1 MKNLFEEKKWDR
13 DNVKLY
19 KGMLFVNLSGE
30 RWVLLDDCINSIC
43 ILLGYEKLA
52 AYCDDGT
59 FYYTIEDDNVLVRSK
74 EDSEY
79 KRMITYHELFETTYS
94 DWWNRDLDV
103 NRKQLAN
110 ALNVATVYNERPIV
124 NLFNNR
130 LWNISNNV
138 VIVEGVMFINVTGD
152 RWYPIADNVSGGF
165 SHNPGEFVFTPNDCG
180 LSKLIS
186 VNTKYKTLDIFSLF
200 FNEERNHEYSITQ
213 PLLVKLGQDVVKGK
227 NWKDFHDLLLEELNR
242 YNASVSLF
250 ANNKVEYTYYED
262 DWGEPEKEEQD
273 IELEVESIKEY
284 DDGIEVECKPN
295 TAFTKLWNK
304 IRKDILG
311 VKTPSE
317 RFEENFKERFGI
329 TDEETLEKINTF
341 HKNLRDAMRAHL
353 NSDLIRDDHKKT
365 LNDLR
370 KEYNFNDVKT
380 RSLDKQPEDTDCLKS
395 LKEIWDEYKKEND
408 VDIDAARYAWVAHFN
423 DNGELKFDKVH
434 SPKHYKLRGLD
445 IEAIDVIRGALT
457 EDEFRGFCK
466 GNVLKYTI
474 REGHKNGDEDLKKA
488 KKYLDFLEKD
498 DSNE

>member
-79 KRMITYHELFETTYS
+79 KRTITYYELFETTYS
-94 DWWNRDLDV
+94 DWWNRGLDV

-110 ALNVATVYNERPIV
+110 ALNLATLYNERPIV

-138 VIVEGVMFINVTGD
+138 VIVEGIMFINVTGN
-152 RWYPIADNVSGGF
+152 RWYPIADYVSGGF

-180 LSKLIS
+180 LSKMIS
-186 VNTKYKTLDIFSLF
+186 VNTKYKTLDIFTLF
-200 FNEERNHEYSITQ
+200 FNTERNHEYSLTQ
-213 PLLVKLGQDVVKGK
+213 PLLVKLAQDVVKGK
-227 NWKDFHDLLLEELNR
+227 NWKYCHDLLLEELNR
-242 YNASVSLF
+242 YNSSVSLF

-262 DWGEPEKEEQD
+262 DWGEPEKEET
-273 IELEVESIKEY
+273 VEFDTVHIKEY
-284 DDGIEVECKPN
+284 EDGIEVEAQVKDG
-295 TAFTKLWNK
+295 FTKLWNK

-317 RFEENFKERFGI
+317 RFEESMKNFKWA
-329 TDEETLEKINTF
+329 DKDAVNKF
-341 HKNLRDAMRAHL
+341 HKNLADALNTHVNKEFVKDRA
-353 NSDLIRDDHKKT
+353 DDKP
-365 LNDLR
+365 LEDID
-370 KEYNFNDVKT
+370 YVKT
-380 RSLDKQPEDTDCLKS
+380 

-408 VDIDAARYAWVAHFN
+408 IDEVSTRPLNIDAERYSWLAHFDN
-423 DNGELKFDKVH
+423 DGNLKFDKVN
-434 SPKHYKLRGLD
+434 SPNHYKLRGLD

-474 REGHKNGDEDLKKA
+474 REGHKNGDEDLNKA
-488 KKYLDFLEKD
+488 KKYLEFLEED
-498 DSNE
+498 E

>member
-30 RWVLLDDCINSIC
+30 RWVLLDDCINCIS

-59 FYYTIEDDNVLVRSK
+59 FYYTIEDNNVLVRSK

-79 KRMITYHELFETTYS
+79 KRTITYYELFETTYS
-94 DWWNRDLDV
+94 DWWNSDLEI

-138 VIVEGVMFINVTGD
+138 VVVEGIMFINVTGD

-165 SHNPGEFVFTPNDCG
+165 SHNTGEFIFTPNDCG

-186 VNTKYKTLDIFSLF
+186 VNTKYKTLDVFTLF
-200 FNEERNHEYSITQ
+200 FNAERNHEYSITQ
-213 PLLVKLGQDVVKGK
+213 RLLVKLGQDVVKGK
-227 NWKDFHDLLLEELNR
+227 NWKDCHDLLLEELNR
-242 YNASVSLF
+242 YNPSVRLF
-250 ANNKVEYTYYED
+250 ANDKVEYESYED
-262 DWGEPEKEEQD
+262 DWGEPEKEET
-273 IELEVESIKEY
+273 VEFHVDYINIF
-284 DDGIEVECKPN
+284 DDGIEGALTPKGSCRKW
-295 TAFTKLWNK
+295 WNK

-311 VKTPSE
+311 IKTPSE
-317 RFEENFKERFGI
+317 LFEENMKDFKWC
-329 TDEETLEKINTF
+329 DEETLKKF
-341 HKNLRDAMRAHL
+341 DKNLRDAMRL
-353 NSDLIRDDHKKT
+353 KDDRKKT
-365 LNDLR
+365 LNEIR
-370 KEYNFNDVKT
+370 KEYGF
-380 RSLDKQPEDTDCLKS
+380 EDTVTRETTDNKPQTLREMVQPV
-395 LKEIWDEYKKEND
+395 LDELRDSE
-408 VDIDAARYAWVAHFN
+408 RYAWQKYADEVRARLNHDILKAHLN
-423 DNGELKFDKVH
+423 EKLVSDNVNAPD
-434 SPKHYKLRGLD
+434 HYKLRGLD

-488 KKYLDFLEKD
+488 KKYLEFLEED
-498 DSNE
+498 DSDE

>member
-30 RWVLLDDCINSIC
+30 RWVLLDDCINCIS

-52 AYCDDGT
+52 TYCDDGT
-59 FYYTIEDDNVLVRSK
+59 FYYTIEDDNLLVRSK

-79 KRMITYHELFETTYS
+79 KRTITYHELFETTYS
-94 DWWNRDLDV
+94 DWWNRDLEV

-110 ALNVATVYNERPIV
+110 ALNIATLYNERPIV

-138 VIVEGVMFINVTGD
+138 VVVEGIMFINVTGD

-200 FNEERNHEYSITQ
+200 FNRERNHEYNITQ

-227 NWKDFHDLLLEELNR
+227 NWKDYHDLLLEELNR
-242 YNASVSLF
+242 YNSSVRLF
-250 ANNKVEYTYYED
+250 ANNKVEYESYED
-262 DWGEPEKEEQD
+262 DWGEPEKEEK
-273 IELEVESIKEY
+273 VEFETVSIKEHE
-284 DDGIEVECKPN
+284 DGIEVEIKPKEG
-295 TAFTKLWNK
+295 FTSLWNK
-304 IRKDILG
+304 VRKNILG
-311 VKTPSE
+311 IKTPSE
-317 RFEENFKERFGI
+317 RFEESMKDFRFCKE
-329 TDEETLEKINTF
+329 EALESAKVF
-341 HKNLRDAMRAHL
+341 HDNLREALKAHL
-353 NSDLIRDDHKKT
+353 NHDLIKEHLDKKDKT

-370 KEYNFNDVKT
+370 KEYNFNDVQT
-380 RSLDKQPEDTDCLKS
+380 RPL
-395 LKEIWDEYKKEND
+395 N
-408 VDIDAARYAWVAHFN
+408 IDAERYSWLAHFDEEGN
-423 DNGELKFDKVH
+423 LKFDKVN
-434 SPKHYKLRGLD
+434 SPDHYKLRGLD
-445 IEAIDVIRGALT
+445 IEAIDVIRGALS

-488 KKYLDFLEKD
+488 KKYLEFLEED
-498 DSNE
+498 DSDE

>member
-30 RWVLLDDCINSIC
+30 RWVLLDDCINCIS

-59 FYYTIEDDNVLVRSK
+59 FYYTIEDNNVLVRSK

-79 KRMITYHELFETTYS
+79 KRTITYYELFETTYS
-94 DWWNRDLDV
+94 DWWNLDLEV

-138 VIVEGVMFINVTGD
+138 VVVEGIMFINVTGD

-180 LSKLIS
+180 LTKLIS
-186 VNTKYKTLDIFSLF
+186 VNTKYKTLDVFTLF

-213 PLLVKLGQDVVKGK
+213 PLLVKLGQDIVKGK
-227 NWKDFHDLLLEELNR
+227 NWKDCHDLLLEELNR
-242 YNASVSLF
+242 YNPSVRLF
-250 ANNKVEYTYYED
+250 ANNKVEYESYED
-262 DWGEPEKEEQD
+262 DWGEPEKEETV
-273 IELEVESIKEY
+273 EVETKTKE
-284 DDGIEVECKPN
+284 G
-295 TAFTKLWNK
+295 FTSLWNK
-304 IRKDILG
+304 VRKDILG
-311 VKTPSE
+311 IKTPSE
-317 RFEENFKERFGI
+317 RFEETMKDFGI
-329 TDEETLEKINTF
+329 RKEEDLESAKIF
-341 HKNLRDAMRAHL
+341 HDNLHEALKAHL
-353 NSDLIRDDHKKT
+353 NHDLIKEHLDKKDKT

-370 KEYNFNDVKT
+370 KEYNFNDVQT
-380 RSLDKQPEDTDCLKS
+380 RPL
-395 LKEIWDEYKKEND
+395 N
-408 VDIDAARYAWVAHFN
+408 VDSERYSWLAHFDEEGN
-423 DNGELKFDKVH
+423 LKFDKVN
-434 SPKHYKLRGLD
+434 SPNHYKLRGLD

-488 KKYLDFLEKD
+488 KKYLEFLEED
-498 DSNE
+498 DSDE

>member
-1 MKNLFEEKKWDR
+1 MKNLFEEKQWDR

-30 RWVLLDDCINSIC
+30 RWVLLDDCINRIS

-79 KRMITYHELFETTYS
+79 KRTITYHKLFETTYS
-94 DWWNRDLDV
+94 DWWNRDLEV

-110 ALNVATVYNERPIV
+110 ALNIATLYNERPIV

-165 SHNPGEFVFTPNDCG
+165 SHNPGEFIFTPNDCG
-180 LSKLIS
+180 LTKLIS

-200 FNEERNHEYSITQ
+200 FNAERNHDYSITQ

-227 NWKDFHDLLLEELNR
+227 NWKDFHGLLLEELNR
-242 YNASVSLF
+242 YNSSVSLF

-262 DWGEPEKEEQD
+262 DWGEPEKED
-273 IELEVESIKEY
+273 VKLEVESIKEHY
-284 DDGIEVECKPN
+284 DGIEVECKPN
-295 TAFTKLWNK
+295 TTFTKLWNK

-311 VKTPSE
+311 GKTPSE
-317 RFEENFKERFGI
+317 RFEESMKNFKWA
-329 TDEETLEKINTF
+329 DKDVVNKF
-341 HKNLRDAMRAHL
+341 HKNLVDALNTHVNKEFVKDRA
-353 NSDLIRDDHKKT
+353 DDKP
-365 LNDLR
+365 L
-370 KEYNFNDVKT
+370 
-380 RSLDKQPEDTDCLKS
+380 EDIDCVKS

-408 VDIDAARYAWVAHFN
+408 IDEVSTRPLNIDSERYSWLAHFDEEGN
-423 DNGELKFDKVH
+423 LKIDKVN
-434 SPKHYKLRGLD
+434 SPNHYKLRGLD

-498 DSNE
+498 DSDE